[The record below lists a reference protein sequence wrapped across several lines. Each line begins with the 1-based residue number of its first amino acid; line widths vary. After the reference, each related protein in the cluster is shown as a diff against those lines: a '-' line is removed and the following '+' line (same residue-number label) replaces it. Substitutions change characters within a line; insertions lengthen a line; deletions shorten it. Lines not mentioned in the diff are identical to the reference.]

1 MTAQETRLTNVH
13 RFKSYSQRTV
23 IAGWDQSFNAVTGLN
38 GSGKSNILDSIC
50 FVLGITNMSTVRA
63 QNLQDLIYKRGQAGV
78 TKASVTIVFDNS
90 DKSTSPIGFEEY
102 GQISVTRQIVMGG
115 TSKYL
120 INGHRAQQTTVQNLF
135 QSVGLN
141 INNPN
146 FIIMQGR
153 ITKVLNMKP
162 AEILAMIEEA
172 AGTRMFE
179 DRKEKATKTMA
190 KKEMKVVEIEG
201 LLREEIEP
209 KLDKLRG
216 EKRAWLDYQKTQSE
230 LERLTRVVVAADY
243 VRAGEKM
250 RTASEEHE
258 AKRAKVQH
266 LEENALK
273 LKREIENLDED
284 AQRVRAVQEKEMRK
298 GGRFQAIEA
307 QVKELSHELV
317 RLATVLDLKQSSV
330 AEEEQKKKE
339 IAKNVKGLEKQVND
353 KKASLEKLQSRWDS
367 AKSELDAQTA
377 EVEKKEELLSTLQ
390 TGVASRE
397 GQESGYQGQ
406 LQEARN
412 RLTTAG
418 TQQEQAKL
426 KISHLEQRIKEDE
439 PRAKKAR
446 EQNADFLQGLELLR
460 KQAQKLES
468 SLQKLGFEPG
478 QEETMREQQAVLQKN
493 IRVLTKEAD
502 ELKRKVA
509 NVDFHFSDPS
519 PNFDRSKVKGL
530 VAQLFSLDKDKSI
543 AGTALEICAGG
554 RLYNVVVDTAETGTQ
569 LLQNGKL
576 KKRVT
581 IIPLNKISAFRA
593 SAEKV
598 GAAQRI
604 APGKVDLALSLIG
617 YDHEVSAAMDYVF
630 GTTLICHDAETAK
643 RVTFDP
649 AVRLKSVTL
658 EGDVYD
664 PSGTLSGGSSP
675 NSSGVLVI
683 LQKLNEVTKELQ
695 KNEAEL
701 HGLQETMKN
710 EQNKLANIKAVK
722 QELDLKTHE
731 IKLSE
736 EQISGNSSSSIIQAI
751 EEMKTSIVQL
761 KQDMLDAKARQA
773 EAAKDVKR
781 IEKDMEDFSKNKDSK
796 LKELEKSLADLKQS
810 LSKTSAAIKSL
821 QKELQD
827 ARIDCEQAESDLSTA
842 QEQLAETSNAIESQ
856 QEELQTLRQEEAAIK
871 SKHDIAQAELADE
884 RAKLTGFDEELRELE
899 QAKSKKSKQITEEA
913 LEVQT
918 LGHAVG
924 KAQKD
929 AQAAAQLV
937 AALEKEHDW
946 IEDNKDQFGR
956 TGTPYDFHGKNLAE
970 SRATLKNVTERFQ
983 GMKKKINPKVMPMI
997 DSVEKKEASLKNML
1011 RTVVRDKKK
1020 IEETISTLDEYKKEA
1035 LLKTWRKVT
1044 EDFGNIFSDLLPGN
1058 NTAKLVPLDDNIDR
1072 IQEGLEVKVC
1082 LGKVWKQSLTELSGG
1097 QRSLI
1102 ALSLILALL
1111 QFKPAPMYILDEV
1124 DAALDLS
1131 HTQNIGRII
1140 KNRFKG
1146 SQFIV
1151 VSLKDGM
1158 FQNANR
1164 VFRTRFSEGT
1174 SVVSVMTPGELK
1186 G

>member
-1 MTAQETRLTNVH
+1 MKIIELIIDG
-13 RFKSYSQRTV
+13 FKSYSQRTV
-23 IAGWDQSFNAVTGLN
+23 ISGWDQSFNAVTGLN

-153 ITKVLNMKP
+153 ITKVLNMKA

-179 DRKEKATKTMA
+179 DRKEKAQKTMA

-243 VRAGEKM
+243 VRAGDKM
-250 RTASEEHE
+250 KSANEEHE
-258 AKRAKVQH
+258 TKRAKVQH
-266 LEENALK
+266 LEENAIK

-284 AQRVRAVQEKEMRK
+284 AQRVRSVREKEMRK
-298 GGRFQAIEA
+298 GGRFQELEN

-317 RLATVLDLKQSSV
+317 RLSTVLDLKQSSV
-330 AEEEQKKKE
+330 AEEEQRKKD
-339 IAKNVKGLEKQVND
+339 IAKNVKNLEKQVAD
-353 KKASLEKLQSRWDS
+353 KKKSLEKLQSKWDG
-367 AKSELDAQTA
+367 AKSELDAQHA

-406 LQEARN
+406 LSEARN

-418 TQQEQAKL
+418 TEQEQAKL
-426 KISHLEQRIKEDE
+426 KISHLEKRIKEDE

-446 EQNADFLQGLELLR
+446 EQNAGLLKDLEVLR
-460 KQAQKLES
+460 KQAQKLEAD
-468 SLQKLGFEPG
+468 LQKMGFDPG
-478 QEETMREQQAVLQKN
+478 REEAMREREVALQKS
-493 IRVLTKEAD
+493 IRNLSQEAD
-502 ELKRKVA
+502 GLKRKVA

-519 PNFDRSKVKGL
+519 PNFDRSRVKGL
-530 VAQLFSLDKDKSI
+530 VAQLFTLDKDKSM

-581 IIPLNKISAFRA
+581 IIPLNKISAFKA
-593 SAEKV
+593 SAAKV

-617 YDHEVSAAMDYVF
+617 FDDEVSAAMDYVF
-630 GTTLICHDAETAK
+630 GTTLICQDADTAK

-683 LQKLNEVTKELQ
+683 LQKLNEVTKELEKHQ
-695 KNEAEL
+695 AEL
-701 HGLQETMKN
+701 RELQETMRN
-710 EQNKLANIKAVK
+710 EQAKLASIKTVK
-722 QELDLKTHE
+722 EELDLKTHE
-731 IKLSE
+731 IKLAE

-751 EEMKTSIVQL
+751 EEMKASISQL
-761 KQDMLDAKARQA
+761 KQDMSTARTRQE

-781 IEKDMEDFSKNKDSK
+781 IERDMEDFSKNKDSK
-796 LKELEKSLADLKQS
+796 LKELEKSLVELKKS
-810 LSKTSAAIKSL
+810 LTKTQGAIKAL
-821 QKELQD
+821 QRELQD
-827 ARIDCEQAESDLSTA
+827 VRIDCEQAESDLSA
-842 QEQLAETSNAIESQ
+842 AEEQMVEVTNAIEVQ
-856 QEELQTLRQEEAAIK
+856 KQELNTLREEEASVK
-871 SKHDIAQAELADE
+871 SNHDIAQAELTDE
-884 RAKLTGFDEELRELE
+884 QAKLTGFDDELRELE
-899 QAKSKKSKQITEEA
+899 QAKSKKSKQISEEA
-913 LEVQT
+913 LEAQK
-918 LGHAVG
+918 LGHAVE

-929 AQAAAQLV
+929 AQAASQLV
-937 AALEKEHDW
+937 TALEKEHDW

-956 TGTPYDFHGKNLAE
+956 AGTPYDFQGKNLAE

-997 DSVEKKEASLKNML
+997 DSVEKKETSLKNML
-1011 RTVVRDKKK
+1011 RTVIRDKKK
-1020 IEETISTLDEYKKEA
+1020 IEETIVTLDEYKKEA
-1035 LLKTWRKVT
+1035 LVKTWRKVT

-1058 NTAKLVPLDDNIDR
+1058 NTAKLVPLDDDINR
-1072 IQEGLEVKVC
+1072 IQQGLEVKVC

-1097 QRSLI
+1097 QRSLV

-1140 KNRFKG
+1140 KTRFTG

-1174 SVVSVMTPGELK
+1174 SVVTVMTPGEIK

>member
-1 MTAQETRLTNVH
+1 MKIIELIIDG
-13 RFKSYSQRTV
+13 FKSYSQRTV
-23 IAGWDQSFNAVTGLN
+23 ISGWDQTFNAVTGLN

-258 AKRAKVQH
+258 SKRAKVQH
-266 LEENALK
+266 LEENAVK

-284 AQRVRAVQEKEMRK
+284 AQRVRAVREKEMRK
-298 GGRFQAIEA
+298 GGHFQEIET

-330 AEEEQKKKE
+330 AEEEQKKKD
-339 IAKNVKGLEKQVND
+339 IAKTVNGLEKQVND
-353 KKASLEKLQSRWDS
+353 KKAALERLQAKWNS
-367 AKSELDAQTA
+367 AKTDLDAQTS

-397 GQESGYQGQ
+397 GQETGYQGQ

-418 TQQEQAKL
+418 TEQEQAKL
-426 KISHLEQRIKEDE
+426 KISHLQQRIKEDE

-446 EQNADFLQGLELLR
+446 EQNADLLKGLETLR
-460 KQAQKLES
+460 KQARQLES
-468 SLQKLGFEPG
+468 NLQKLGFEPG
-478 QEETMREQQAVLQKN
+478 REEQMREQEVALQKN
-493 IRVLTKEAD
+493 NRQLTKEAD

-530 VAQLFSLDKDKSI
+530 VAQLFTLDKDKSI

-569 LLQNGKL
+569 ILQKGKL

-675 NSSGVLVI
+675 NTSGVLVI

-695 KNEAEL
+695 RNQAEL
-701 HGLQETMKN
+701 QSLQQTMRD
-710 EQNKLANIKAVK
+710 EQSKLANIKAVK

-736 EQISGNSSSSIIQAI
+736 DQISGNSSSSIIQAI

-761 KQDMLDAKARQA
+761 QQNMSDAKARQA

-796 LKELEKSLADLKQS
+796 LKELEKSLTELKKS
-810 LSKTSAAIKSL
+810 LGKTSAAIKSL

-827 ARIDCEQAESDLSTA
+827 ARIDCEQAESDLSAA
-842 QEQLAETSNAIESQ
+842 QEQLAETEAAIESQ
-856 QEELQTLRQEEAAIK
+856 MQELQTLREEEAAVK

-884 RAKLTGFDEELRELE
+884 RAKLTGFDDELRELE
-899 QAKSKKSKQITEEA
+899 QAKSRKSKQLAEEA
-913 LEVQT
+913 LEVQK
-918 LGHAVG
+918 LGHAVE

-929 AQAAAQLV
+929 AQAAAQMV

-956 TGTPYDFHGKNLAE
+956 AGTPYDFQGKNLAE

-983 GMKKKINPKVMPMI
+983 GMKKKMNPKVMPMI
-997 DSVEKKEASLKNML
+997 DSVEKKEASLKHML

-1140 KNRFKG
+1140 KTRFKG